1 MHLVQFSK
9 CLNIRRTLQKI
20 RTFEAR
26 TLNFPFL
33 IFRVFKGSI
42 FRSLLYT
49 SPTAFLH
56 FISTRISC
64 QKAFHA
70 KKHFT
75 ASIWCQAFH
84 VKITCQAFQVNTISR
99 QKAFH
104 VKHFT
109 SKGISCQ
116 AFHIK
121 KAFHF
126 KHFKSKGISC
136 QKAIHVKIT
145 CPGFLPLLLLRSP
158 VEATALARSS

>member
-104 VKHFT
+104 VKHFISKRHFT
-109 SKGISCQ
+109 SSILSQ
-116 AFHIK
+116 
-121 KAFHF
+121 KAFHVRKQF
-126 KHFKSKGISC
+126 TSKLPV
-136 QKAIHVKIT
+136 QVF
-145 CPGFLPLLLLRSP
+145 FLFYS
-158 VEATALARSS
+158 